1 MINKQFL
8 SNLPI
13 KRQLQMLGSR
23 EERID
28 VWMEMELENKK
39 AGRDA
44 CSPHEDEAMIECVA
58 NVLGDRIYSLEKRLD
73 AIDRQATDARRR

>member
-13 KRQLQMLGSR
+13 KRMLRVLGSR
-23 EERID
+23 EERIG
-28 VWMEMELENKK
+28 VWMEMEPENRK

-44 CSPHEDEAMIECVA
+44 CSPHEDEEIVELVA
-58 NVLGDRIYSLEKRLD
+58 NVLGDRIYGLEKRLD
-73 AIDRQATDARRR
+73 AIDRQATAARRS